1 MQRKRDVTRN
11 RFVAQ
16 KQKISVTMRLC
27 RKKVVS
33 SLRGVVIRF
42 ATLELELA
50 LVAFKIVMSKGNCEK
65 GSVEKVPWWTM
76 VQILPGD
83 CHI

>member
-1 MQRKRDVTRN
+1 MC
-11 RFVAQ
+11 
-16 KQKISVTMRLC
+16 SC

-50 LVAFKIVMSKGNCEK
+50 LVAFTIVMSKGNCEK

-76 VQILPGD
+76 VQILPRRLSY
-83 CHI
+83 INLELQRSPEAKK

>member
-1 MQRKRDVTRN
+1 
-11 RFVAQ
+11 
-16 KQKISVTMRLC
+16 MRLC